1 MFTRKRWPDAIEDL
15 LHDPEDGPLVRS
27 LTPPGSYETL
37 VPRMIAFLFL
47 YEDLC
52 SKRAE
57 EWTWSFAEFLAE
69 DIDAG
74 AKDLWDALSASA
86 DKFDFWERH

>member
-1 MFTRKRWPDAIEDL
+1 
-15 LHDPEDGPLVRS
+15 
-27 LTPPGSYETL
+27 
-37 VPRMIAFLFL
+37 MIAFLFL

-74 AKDLWDALSASA
+74 AKTSGTRLVRVQASSISGSVTKA
-86 DKFDFWERH
+86 QARARDRLLPCASTRS